1 MSAMLSAEQL
11 QFKEAV
17 SRFFDEVSPPS
28 AVRAFVE
35 SEAPFARDVWQ
46 RASTELGLMGV
57 HLPEEF
63 GGAGFGARELGIV
76 CEEMGRTLYTGPY
89 FGSSV
94 MASYAVLFFG
104 SEDAKARHL
113 PAFASGETIGVLA
126 LDSLDKE
133 TRIMGTLLKGDEMHR
148 LQGRVPVLVGGADA
162 DVVFALADGPG
173 GIGLYRLLN
182 KPERSRHGI
191 AIRIRRDAKAE
202 HA

>member
-17 SRFFDEVSPPS
+17 GRFFDEVSPAS
-28 AVRAFVE
+28 TVRAFVE
-35 SEAPFARDVWQ
+35 AEAPFARDVWQ

-113 PAFASGETIGVLA
+113 PAFASGESVGVLA

-133 TRIMGTLLKGDEMHR
+133 T
-148 LQGRVPVLVGGADA
+148 
-162 DVVFALADGPG
+162 
-173 GIGLYRLLN
+173 GIGGFLKVTKCTDFTGASQYWLAEQMLMLFLPWRMGLEGLGCIDYLPSPAVLPWYR
-182 KPERSRHGI
+182 
-191 AIRIRRDAKAE
+191 DQD
-202 HA
+202 

>member
-1 MSAMLSAEQL
+1 MSAMLSAEQQ

-17 SRFFDEVSPPS
+17 SHFFDEVSSPS

-35 SEAPFARDVWQ
+35 SEEPFARDVWQ
-46 RASTELGLMGV
+46 RASAELGLMGV

-94 MASYAVLFFG
+94 MASYALLFFG

-113 PAFASGETIGVLA
+113 PAFASGEAIGVLA
-126 LDSLDKE
+126 LDSLDRE
-133 TRIMGTLLKGDEMHR
+133 AQLGTMLKGDEMQR
-148 LQGRVPVLVGGADA
+148 LRGCVPVLLAGADA

-173 GIGLYRLLN
+173 GVGLYRLLT
-182 KPERSRHGI
+182 
-191 AIRIRRDAKAE
+191 
-202 HA
+202 